1 MNLFLAF
8 VNYQIFRKRFS
19 IFCCSRFLVFAVKF
33 DSGLSGSGWIVTM
46 TDERLENME
55 NDYNEK
61 LENDFV
67 TILKGKIKRL
77 PQEELKERIISFL
90 QEQKICTLATCA
102 QNIPRSTPVRYR
114 SRGLTLY
121 ILTEGGGK
129 VKNIKD
135 NPQVSVSMVGEYSGF
150 QSVTGLQVWGKAVI
164 IKPQDGPAYDEA
176 KRIVNLE
183 ERQDLKRMDLQA
195 LRTPMDIIKIEVEK
209 ARFLSFP
216 EGILNQVLT
225 IT

>member
-1 MNLFLAF
+1 M
-8 VNYQIFRKRFS
+8 S
-19 IFCCSRFLVFAVKF
+19 
-33 DSGLSGSGWIVTM
+33 
-46 TDERLENME
+46 DERLENME

-67 TILKGKIKRL
+67 TLLKGKIKRL
-77 PQEELKERIISFL
+77 TPEELKQRIINFM

-114 SRGLTLY
+114 SQGLTLY

-135 NPQVSVSMVGEYSGF
+135 NPHVSVSMVGEYTGF
-150 QSVTGLQVWGKAVI
+150 QSVTGLQVWGEAII
-164 IKPQDGPAYDEA
+164 IKPQDGPLYEEA
-176 KRIVNLE
+176 RRIMDLE
-183 ERQDLKRMDLQA
+183 ERQDLKQMNLKA
-195 LRTPMDIIKIEVEK
+195 IRTPMDIIKIEVEK

-216 EGILNQVLT
+216 EGIINQVLT
-225 IT
+225 VGH

>member
-1 MNLFLAF
+1 
-8 VNYQIFRKRFS
+8 
-19 IFCCSRFLVFAVKF
+19 
-33 DSGLSGSGWIVTM
+33 
-46 TDERLENME
+46 
-55 NDYNEK
+55 
-61 LENDFV
+61 
-67 TILKGKIKRL
+67 
-77 PQEELKERIISFL
+77 
-90 QEQKICTLATCA
+90 
-102 QNIPRSTPVRYR
+102 VRYR
-114 SRGLTLY
+114 SQGLTLY

-135 NPQVSVSMVGEYSGF
+135 NPQVSVSMVGEYTGF

-225 IT
+225 ST

>member
-1 MNLFLAF
+1 LTSLVENYFFNNLL
-8 VNYQIFRKRFS
+8 
-19 IFCCSRFLVFAVKF
+19 
-33 DSGLSGSGWIVTM
+33 GWIVTM
-46 TDERLENME
+46 SDERLKNME
-55 NDYNEK
+55 KDYNEK

-67 TILKGKIKRL
+67 TVLKGKIKRL
-77 PQEELKERIISFL
+77 PQEELKERILRFL

-114 SRGLTLY
+114 SQGLTLY

-129 VKNIKD
+129 VKNIRD
-135 NPQVSVSMVGEYSGF
+135 NPNVSVSIVGEYTGF
-150 QSVTGLQVWGKAVI
+150 QSVTGLQLWGKAVI
-164 IKPQDGPAYDEA
+164 IKPQEGLLYDEA
-176 KRIVNLE
+176 KTIMNLE
-183 ERQDLKRMDLQA
+183 ERQDLKSMNLQA

-225 IT
+225 VS

>member
-1 MNLFLAF
+1 M
-8 VNYQIFRKRFS
+8 S
-19 IFCCSRFLVFAVKF
+19 
-33 DSGLSGSGWIVTM
+33 
-46 TDERLENME
+46 DERLKNME
-55 NDYNEK
+55 KDYNEK

-67 TILKGKIKRL
+67 TVLKGKIKRL
-77 PQEELKERIISFL
+77 PQEELKERILRFL

-129 VKNIKD
+129 VKNIRD
-135 NPQVSVSMVGEYSGF
+135 NPNVSVSMVGEYSGF

-183 ERQDLKRMDLQA
+183 ERQDLKRVDLQA

>member
-1 MNLFLAF
+1 MA
-8 VNYQIFRKRFS
+8 
-19 IFCCSRFLVFAVKF
+19 
-33 DSGLSGSGWIVTM
+33 TM

-55 NDYNEK
+55 KDYNKK

-67 TILKGKIKRL
+67 TVLKGQIKRL
-77 PQEELKERIISFL
+77 PQDELKERIIRFL
-90 QEQKICTLATCA
+90 REEKICTLATCS
-102 QNIPRSTPVRYR
+102 QNMPRSTPVRYR
-114 SRGLTLY
+114 SQGLTVY

-129 VKNIKD
+129 VKNIRD
-135 NPQVSVSMVGEYSGF
+135 NPNVSLSITGEYTGF
-150 QSVTGLQVWGKAVI
+150 QSVTCLQAWGKAVI

-176 KRIVNLE
+176 RRIMNLE
-183 ERQDLKRMDLQA
+183 ERPDLKNMNLQSI
-195 LRTPMDIIKIEVEK
+195 RTPMDLIKIELEK